1 MGAQQIDG
9 MLIRDR
15 NGRIIYVKN
24 PSTKKP
30 PIGHRGL

>member
-24 PSTKKP
+24 PFNKKAP
-30 PIGHRGL
+30 D